1 MVDWPFVLAFMG
13 GAVVSIIVISNPVS
27 TSAIF
32 IALTEKMTL
41 TEKVALAKRSI
52 TYSIFILV
60 FFALTG
66 MALFRLFGFSIG
78 AFRIAGGVLLMTTA
92 ITMLNPQPRGTAV
105 EERSQDIAIIPLSI
119 PFTAGPGTIVTVVVL
134 MSVALNFRDVYDLP
148 TAILAA
154 TGVFIGIFVT
164 IYVSYLMM
172 VKSEYIDA
180 RLGSGRRV
188 ITRLMG
194 LFVMAI
200 AVQFIL
206 NGIKDVLPDF
216 IEIVDQ
222 ANNVMGLLWY

>member
-1 MVDWPFVLAFMG
+1 MVDWPFVLAFIG
-13 GAVVSIIVISNPVS
+13 GAIVSIIVISNPIS
-27 TSAIF
+27 TSAMF

-41 TEKVALAKRSI
+41 TEKVTLAKRSI
-52 TYSIFILV
+52 TYSIVILV

-154 TGVFIGIFVT
+154 TGVLIGIFIT

-180 RLGSGRRV
+180 RLGSGRKV

-206 NGIKDVLPDF
+206 NGIRDVLPDF
-216 IEIVDQ
+216 IEIADQ
-222 ANNVMGLLWY
+222 ADNVMGLL

>member
-13 GAVVSIIVISNPVS
+13 GAVVSIIVISNPIS

-32 IALTEKMTL
+32 IALTEKMTH
-41 TEKVALAKRSI
+41 TEKVILAKRSI

-66 MALFRLFGFSIG
+66 MALFRLFGFTIG

-92 ITMLNPQPRGTAV
+92 ITMLNPRPREKEA

-134 MSVALNFRDVYDLP
+134 MSEALNFRDVYDIP
-148 TAILAA
+148 TALLAA
-154 TGVFIGIFVT
+154 VGVLIGIFVT
-164 IYVSYLMM
+164 IFISYQMM
-172 VKSEYIDA
+172 AKSEYIDA

-216 IEIVDQ
+216 IDIVEQ
-222 ANNVMGLLWY
+222 ARSVTGHFWY